1 MVVVGSASTG
11 DAGERSW
18 NGRRLGLAP
27 NGVGSLAGFGQ
38 RVCALALDWA
48 LSSVIALLLGLRYAS
63 PTYNLTVF
71 VLTAALIWLAVAGTG
86 ASLGQHAVG
95 IGVVRLSGGR
105 LPLFQSLVRTLMMML
120 VFPAVITDADGRGLH
135 DKAVG
140 SAVVKTR

>member
-1 MVVVGSASTG
+1 MVVVGTVSTG
-11 DAGERSW
+11 GSGERSW
-18 NGRRLGLAP
+18 NGRRLGLPAA
-27 NGVGSLAGFGQ
+27 GVGSLAGFGQ
-38 RVCALALDWA
+38 RAVALALDWA
-48 LSSVIALLLGLRYAS
+48 LSSVVSLLLGLRYAS
-63 PTYNLTVF
+63 ATYNLTVF

-105 LPLFQSLVRTLMMML
+105 LPLFQSMVRTLMMML
-120 VFPAVITDADGRGLH
+120 VFPAVITDADSRGLH